1 MNKKIFAI
9 TFVLVAII
17 VGYIVNAK
25 VNASKAQINKDSTI
39 TSTVKFVESTIIT
52 SGVVTA
58 QNQAKLSFQTSGKL
72 IYLPF
77 KEGDKVR
84 TGQTVAKLDTYA
96 LQHQLTAALN
106 NYRSTRDAFD
116 QAQDNAK
123 TGVLQGSQKYSLQV
137 TNKGGFDVDSV
148 MGDIVKR
155 ILDQNQATLD
165 NSVVNVELA
174 NYALQL
180 STLTSPL
187 DGIIT
192 HEDVNVAG
200 VNITPATNFVIA
212 DPESMVFRA
221 NVLANNIYYVSLGSQ
236 VDLAIDGIPGKIN
249 GVVSKIYPTKVTLP
263 NGQSVYQVDI
273 LSDGLKSNA
282 KLDQAGTAIISTNAK
297 DVALVPAWT
306 VLNGKYIWVEVNG
319 VPQLKEVST
328 GKVHDNEIEIIS
340 GLSAEDKV
348 IANPKKITVK
358 QYSIL

>member
-1 MNKKIFAI
+1 M
-9 TFVLVAII
+9 FVFVVII

-25 VNASKAQINKDSTI
+25 VNVSKAQINKNSTI

-58 QNQAKLSFQTSGKL
+58 QNQAKLAFQTSGKL
-72 IYLPF
+72 TYLPF

-84 TGQTVAKLDTYA
+84 SGQTVAKLDSYA
-96 LQHQLTAALN
+96 LQRQLSAALN
-106 NYRSTRDAFD
+106 NYKSTRDTFD
-116 QAQDNAK
+116 QVQDNAK

-148 MGDIVKR
+148 IGDIVKR

-165 NSVVNVELA
+165 NSVINVELA

-192 HEDVNVAG
+192 HQDVNVAG
-200 VNITPATNFVIA
+200 VNITPSTSFIVA
-212 DPESMVFRA
+212 DPESMIFRA
-221 NVLANNIYYVSLGSQ
+221 NVPANSIYYVTLGSQ
-236 VDLAIDGIPGKIN
+236 VDLAIDGIPEKIN

-273 LSDGLKSNA
+273 LSDELKDNA
-282 KLDQAGTAIISTNAK
+282 KFDQTGTAIISTNAK
-297 DVALVPAWT
+297 NVALVPAWT

-319 VPQLKEVST
+319 APQLKEIT
-328 GKVHDNEIEIIS
+328 IGKVHDNEIEIVS
-340 GLSAEDKV
+340 GLSTEDKV
-348 IANPKKITVK
+348 IADPKNITVK
-358 QYSIL
+358 LYSIL